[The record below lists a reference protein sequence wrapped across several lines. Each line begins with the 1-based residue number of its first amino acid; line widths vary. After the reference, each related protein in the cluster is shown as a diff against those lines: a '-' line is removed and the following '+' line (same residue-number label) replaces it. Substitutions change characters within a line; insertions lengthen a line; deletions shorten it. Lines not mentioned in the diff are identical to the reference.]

1 MNLNHTIAR
10 DQYISAAWQ
19 KPGRLRMA
27 YFCEI
32 LFINGMI
39 AVQAFEGLNQINRIL
54 GVLMLLIYIYYH
66 QKLGLR
72 LMAEVKL
79 FGLFIMW
86 ALVGL
91 VVAVDTDLVL
101 RTWRTLA
108 QIWVMM
114 IAIAG
119 ITSIKGNIRIIFIS
133 TIIGGIILFIHSV
146 FIGDF
151 QAATYVED
159 KVRIGYVFESLAKPN
174 AYAFMMLLAIISV
187 MAFWKRVRNI
197 NLKIAMIALCLIFF
211 TGIVL
216 SGSRKTFFAVFVFF
230 LLWLWFCYKEKFLNN
245 IFAQIFT
252 VVTAIALYYSFIF
265 VLENTFLG
273 ERLITVMLSDKYFGY
288 ERNDMYLEGIDMF
301 LKYPVT
307 GVGLQN
313 FAKYS
318 KWGYYSHS
326 DYIEVAS
333 TTGIIGFILYFSIYI
348 VLLKRINYLKRHI
361 SDEEIRYTINVL
373 QVFIITMLILG
384 LGRPNFLE
392 VASCYPLAAVIG
404 YTFYLEQRVKSI
416 QFKRKP
422 HAGSRHNLE

>member
-1 MNLNHTIAR
+1 
-10 DQYISAAWQ
+10 
-19 KPGRLRMA
+19 MA

-54 GVLMLLIYIYYH
+54 GVLLLLIYIYYH
-66 QKLGLR
+66 QRLGLR
-72 LMAEVKL
+72 LMTEVKL
-79 FGLFIMW
+79 FGLFTIW

-101 RTWRTLA
+101 RTWRLIA

-159 KVRIGYVFESLAKPN
+159 KVRIGYKFESLAKPN
-174 AYAFMMLLAIISV
+174 SYAFMMLLAIISV
-187 MAFWKRVRNI
+187 MVFWKRVRNI
-197 NLKIAMIALCLIFF
+197 NLKIAMIALCLVFF

-273 ERLITVMLSDKYFGY
+273 ERLITVMLSDKYLGY

-348 VLLKRINYLKRHI
+348 VLLKRINYLKKHI
-361 SDEEIRYTINVL
+361 SDEETRYTINVL

-392 VASCYPLAAVIG
+392 IASCYPLAATIG